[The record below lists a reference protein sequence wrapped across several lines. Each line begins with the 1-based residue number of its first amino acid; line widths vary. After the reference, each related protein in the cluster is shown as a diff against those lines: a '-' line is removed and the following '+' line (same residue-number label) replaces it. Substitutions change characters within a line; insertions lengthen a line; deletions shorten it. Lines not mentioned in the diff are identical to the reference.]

1 MYSSMAE
8 RAKLVRLY
16 GPDLLSEEE
25 KAAIGLMRMLS
36 YQHRIDSSQ
45 LNATTISL
53 RNASIVVPQDGSLMQ
68 APIVEGGHEDKE
80 GDDVYLPPFAHH
92 LLERLR
98 LLTSSDGKLGDE

>member
-1 MYSSMAE
+1 MCSSMAE

-16 GPDLLSEEE
+16 GPDLLCEEE
-25 KAAIGLMRMLS
+25 KAAMGLMRMLS

-53 RNASIVVPQDGSLMQ
+53 RNASIV
-68 APIVEGGHEDKE
+68 EGGLEESE
-80 GDDVYLPPFAHH
+80 GDDVYLPPFAHQ

-98 LLTSSDGKLGDE
+98 LLTSSDGKLDCMVV

>member
-1 MYSSMAE
+1 MLLFFMCSSMAE

-16 GPDLLSEEE
+16 GADLLCEEE

-53 RNASIVVPQDGSLMQ
+53 RNASIV
-68 APIVEGGHEDKE
+68 EGGHEEEEE
-80 GDDVYLPPFAHH
+80 GTDVYLPPFAHQ

>member
-1 MYSSMAE
+1 MAE

-53 RNASIVVPQDGSLMQ
+53 RNASILDGSLLQ

-80 GDDVYLPPFAHH
+80 GDDVYLPPFAHQ

>member
-1 MYSSMAE
+1 MAE

-68 APIVEGGHEDKE
+68 APIVEGGHEEKDKE

-98 LLTSSDGKLGDE
+98 LLTSSDGKLGSDE

>member
-1 MYSSMAE
+1 MFFMCSSMAE
-8 RAKLVRLY
+8 RAKLVHLY
-16 GPDLLSEEE
+16 GADLLCEEE

-53 RNASIVVPQDGSLMQ
+53 RNASIV
-68 APIVEGGHEDKE
+68 EGGLEEERE
-80 GDDVYLPPFAHH
+80 GDDVYLPPFAHQ

-98 LLTSSDGKLGDE
+98 LLTSSDGKLDCMVV